1 MLLLTHTFIPKG
13 TQVSRGTDSF
23 IPMHGLLL
31 SLIAL
36 NNPMVCEDAMD
47 LINRIRPTVQHRAE
61 IVETIQ
67 ENTEE
72 GCDFGDAQVD

>member
-1 MLLLTHTFIPKG
+1 
-13 TQVSRGTDSF
+13 
-23 IPMHGLLL
+23 MHSLLL

-36 NNPMVCEDAMD
+36 NNPIVCADAID
-47 LINRIRPTVQHRAE
+47 LINRIRPTVQYRAE
-61 IVETIQ
+61 IVETVQ

>member
-36 NNPMVCEDAMD
+36 NNPIVCEDAMD

-72 GCDFGDAQVD
+72 GCEWDAND

>member
-1 MLLLTHTFIPKG
+1 
-13 TQVSRGTDSF
+13 
-23 IPMHGLLL
+23 MHGFLL

-36 NNPMVCEDAMD
+36 NNPMACEDAID

-67 ENTEE
+67 VNSEE
-72 GCDFGDAQVD
+72 GCDWTQMPTEGTD

>member
-61 IVETIQ
+61 IVETVQ

-72 GCDFGDAQVD
+72 GCEWDAND